1 MSTEAVLRSL
11 PADQLRD
18 SLTRLI
24 AQRLTS
30 SSKASPAKRASTT
43 SEKTNAESEI
53 IFNGIKYALDFKT
66 QTITGAQLLEAVDA
80 AIGELFDRTSQ
91 LLVLRNADAEL
102 GPVIK
107 AVIEQVPE
115 AVRVRRR
122 ALSEQHID
130 ALADI
135 YMASDPLSA
144 ALPDIERDNAEAQA
158 SFVKRWPVLTAE
170 QIAHRAGH
178 ESANKS
184 ATANR
189 WKAAGRIFGIRVGR
203 REVYPA
209 FQFKEGQPHP
219 AIAQILSALPR
230 DMSGWQIA
238 FWFVGPNSFLD
249 NALPVDALDH
259 EDAVKTAA
267 ANEDQS
273 WMG

>member
-18 SLTRLI
+18 SVTRLI
-24 AQRLTS
+24 AQRLMTMSLPS
-30 SSKASPAKRASTT
+30 SSKRASTRNPKK
-43 SEKTNAESEI
+43 EPDSEI

-66 QTITGAQLLEAVDA
+66 QTVTGAQLLEAVDA
-80 AIGELFDRTSQ
+80 AIGELFGDKSQ

-158 SFVKRWPVLTAE
+158 RFVQRWPVLTAE
-170 QIAHRAGH
+170 QIAERAGH
-178 ESANKS
+178 ESTNKS
-184 ATANR
+184 ATAHR
-189 WKAAGRIFGIRVGR
+189 WKAAGRIFGVRVGR

-209 FQFKEGQPHP
+209 FQFREGLPHP
-219 AIAQILSALPR
+219 AIARILGALPK
-230 DMSGWQIA
+230 DMSGWQTA
-238 FWFVGPNSFLD
+238 FWFVGPNTFLND
-249 NALPVDALDH
+249 ASPVETLGD
-259 EDAVKTAA
+259 EEAVIEAA
-267 ANEDQS
+267 ANEEQR